1 MSLDPVLGSLGHQMP
16 QLDAHRAGAEFYGAP
31 RLSLF
36 ELFGPNELA
45 LSRVLGDLFDPR
57 GSPAAKLERAADG
70 AEPDRSTVAMSPPPC
85 LDNRK
90 RKFTVLRSAA
100 TVATLIAGLCC
111 WPAPS
116 EAYIEH
122 PWCTRSGSTSCGFDS
137 YEQCMEN
144 ARLLTQTNC
153 VANPWIHPLPQ
164 APPHAH
170 ARGAAARGR

>member
-1 MSLDPVLGSLGHQMP
+1 MRHGT
-16 QLDAHRAGAEFYGAP
+16 RA
-31 RLSLF
+31 
-36 ELFGPNELA
+36 
-45 LSRVLGDLFDPR
+45 SRGRSPPTPIVRRIEPGLEPTIMNRIIMIADLLR
-57 GSPAAKLERAADG
+57 
-70 AEPDRSTVAMSPPPC
+70 RST
-85 LDNRK
+85 
-90 RKFTVLRSAA
+90 A

-170 ARGAAARGR
+170 ARGAAARRR

>member
-1 MSLDPVLGSLGHQMP
+1 MAP
-16 QLDAHRAGAEFYGAP
+16 RGAP
-31 RLSLF
+31 ANAWAREPSRGTRCLVEPSEAALD
-36 ELFGPNELA
+36 GDALA
-45 LSRVLGDLFDPR
+45 LMLITFRFLSPER
-57 GSPAAKLERAADG
+57 GAMA
-70 AEPDRSTVAMSPPPC
+70 VARRLPE
-85 LDNRK
+85 LLR
-90 RKFTVLRSAA
+90 RSAA
-100 TVATLIAGLCC
+100 TFATLIAGLCC

>member
-1 MSLDPVLGSLGHQMP
+1 MSPKQ
-16 QLDAHRAGAEFYGAP
+16 RAGP
-31 RLSLF
+31 PMTL
-36 ELFGPNELA
+36 
-45 LSRVLGDLFDPR
+45 
-57 GSPAAKLERAADG
+57 GSPARG
-70 AEPDRSTVAMSPPPC
+70 AMAELLR
-85 LDNRK
+85 
-90 RKFTVLRSAA
+90 RSAA

-122 PWCTRSGSTSCGFDS
+122 PWCTRTGTTSCGFDS

-170 ARGAAARGR
+170 GREPPLAAVDQPTAAPCRRVRDGYTKLSTTGAFARRGYACSAAGGPGAPTASWAV

>member
-1 MSLDPVLGSLGHQMP
+1 MKPEQPAGPPMTLGNMRSL
-16 QLDAHRAGAEFYGAP
+16 
-31 RLSLF
+31 
-36 ELFGPNELA
+36 
-45 LSRVLGDLFDPR
+45 
-57 GSPAAKLERAADG
+57 SPARG
-70 AEPDRSTVAMSPPPC
+70 AMAELLR
-85 LDNRK
+85 
-90 RKFTVLRSAA
+90 RSAA
-100 TVATLIAGLCC
+100 TLATLIAGLCC

-122 PWCTRSGSTSCGFDS
+122 PWCTRIGTTSCGFDS

-170 ARGAAARGR
+170 ARGAAARRRTRMNFTRPFLSG

>member
-1 MSLDPVLGSLGHQMP
+1 
-16 QLDAHRAGAEFYGAP
+16 
-31 RLSLF
+31 
-36 ELFGPNELA
+36 
-45 LSRVLGDLFDPR
+45 
-57 GSPAAKLERAADG
+57 
-70 AEPDRSTVAMSPPPC
+70 MSPPSC
-85 LDNRK
+85 LDNGK

-122 PWCTRSGSTSCGFDS
+122 PWCTRSGSTSCSFDS

>member
-1 MSLDPVLGSLGHQMP
+1 MTISPPH
-16 QLDAHRAGAEFYGAP
+16 
-31 RLSLF
+31 
-36 ELFGPNELA
+36 GPNRRAQEREQA
-45 LSRVLGDLFDPR
+45 AARA
-57 GSPAAKLERAADG
+57 AAKAKRAL
-70 AEPDRSTVAMSPPPC
+70 R
-85 LDNRK
+85 
-90 RKFTVLRSAA
+90 RSAA

-144 ARLLTQTNC
+144 ARLLTRTNC

>member
-1 MSLDPVLGSLGHQMP
+1 MWLVAP
-16 QLDAHRAGAEFYGAP
+16 QPTITIIPFGAFMEMRRSSAGYVTSMWSPFPLTIGGAMAVAC
-31 RLSLF
+31 RLP
-36 ELFGPNELA
+36 ELL
-45 LSRVLGDLFDPR
+45 R
-57 GSPAAKLERAADG
+57 
-70 AEPDRSTVAMSPPPC
+70 
-85 LDNRK
+85 
-90 RKFTVLRSAA
+90 RSAA

-122 PWCTRSGSTSCGFDS
+122 PWCTRTGTTSCSFDS

-164 APPHAH
+164 APPHH
-170 ARGAAARGR
+170 ARGVAARRR

>member
-1 MSLDPVLGSLGHQMP
+1 MNAKHPH
-16 QLDAHRAGAEFYGAP
+16 
-31 RLSLF
+31 
-36 ELFGPNELA
+36 GPPMTLANMRA
-45 LSRVLGDLFDPR
+45 LSPAR
-57 GSPAAKLERAADG
+57 GAM
-70 AEPDRSTVAMSPPPC
+70 AELLR
-85 LDNRK
+85 
-90 RKFTVLRSAA
+90 RSAA

-122 PWCTRSGSTSCGFDS
+122 PWCTRTGTTSCSFDS

-144 ARLLTQTNC
+144 ARLLTQSNC

-170 ARGAAARGR
+170 ARGAAARRR

>member
-1 MSLDPVLGSLGHQMP
+1 M
-16 QLDAHRAGAEFYGAP
+16 
-31 RLSLF
+31 
-36 ELFGPNELA
+36 GPNRRAQEREQA
-45 LSRVLGDLFDPR
+45 AARA
-57 GSPAAKLERAADG
+57 AAKAKRAL
-70 AEPDRSTVAMSPPPC
+70 R
-85 LDNRK
+85 
-90 RKFTVLRSAA
+90 RSAA

-122 PWCTRSGSTSCGFDS
+122 PWCTRSGSTSCGFDC

>member
-1 MSLDPVLGSLGHQMP
+1 MGHLRLGAAIASALGP
-16 QLDAHRAGAEFYGAP
+16 YTGAGLLGNRTHRLP
-31 RLSLF
+31 
-36 ELFGPNELA
+36 ELL
-45 LSRVLGDLFDPR
+45 R
-57 GSPAAKLERAADG
+57 
-70 AEPDRSTVAMSPPPC
+70 
-85 LDNRK
+85 
-90 RKFTVLRSAA
+90 RSAA
-100 TVATLIAGLCC
+100 TVCC

-122 PWCTRSGSTSCGFDS
+122 PWCTRTGSTSCGFDS

-170 ARGAAARGR
+170 ARGVAARGR

>member
-1 MSLDPVLGSLGHQMP
+1 M
-16 QLDAHRAGAEFYGAP
+16 
-31 RLSLF
+31 
-36 ELFGPNELA
+36 GPNRRAQEREQA
-45 LSRVLGDLFDPR
+45 AARA
-57 GSPAAKLERAADG
+57 AAKAKRAL
-70 AEPDRSTVAMSPPPC
+70 R
-85 LDNRK
+85 
-90 RKFTVLRSAA
+90 RSAA

-170 ARGAAARGR
+170 VRGAAARGR

>member
-1 MSLDPVLGSLGHQMP
+1 M
-16 QLDAHRAGAEFYGAP
+16 
-31 RLSLF
+31 
-36 ELFGPNELA
+36 GPNRRAQEREQA
-45 LSRVLGDLFDPR
+45 AARA
-57 GSPAAKLERAADG
+57 AAKAKRAL
-70 AEPDRSTVAMSPPPC
+70 R
-85 LDNRK
+85 
-90 RKFTVLRSAA
+90 RSAA
-100 TVATLIAGLCC
+100 TVAMLIAGLCC

-170 ARGAAARGR
+170 ARGAAARRR

>member
-1 MSLDPVLGSLGHQMP
+1 MRPTHPPDEPANLALGAGTAWALGP
-16 QLDAHRAGAEFYGAP
+16 YAGEGLLGGRAHCLP
-31 RLSLF
+31 RLF
-36 ELFGPNELA
+36 
-45 LSRVLGDLFDPR
+45 
-57 GSPAAKLERAADG
+57 
-70 AEPDRSTVAMSPPPC
+70 
-85 LDNRK
+85 
-90 RKFTVLRSAA
+90 RSAA

-122 PWCTRSGSTSCGFDS
+122 PWCTRTGTTSCSFDT

-170 ARGAAARGR
+170 ARGAAARRR

>member
-1 MSLDPVLGSLGHQMP
+1 MLSVVEREL
-16 QLDAHRAGAEFYGAP
+16 HRDVVAAEAPALMEGCAGT
-31 RLSLF
+31 
-36 ELFGPNELA
+36 
-45 LSRVLGDLFDPR
+45 
-57 GSPAAKLERAADG
+57 SPASCG
-70 AEPDRSTVAMSPPPC
+70 AWRPRCGGIGFRPAMDFVHRHVTGI
-85 LDNRK
+85 L
-90 RKFTVLRSAA
+90 FTAA